1 MEKMVHNRRYNTG
14 TSDLLGSW
22 INSSQEESSYFV
34 EELYQK
40 RSGEYFLYG
49 KGGSNS
55 RFAKQVRSQWLP
67 GEKIVPLTWEEA
79 KAWAEKH
86 LSPEDFEKHFG
97 DISITGERQTFAV
110 YISTGTIQQIRR
122 SCAKSGKSMSAYI
135 ENLVWE
141 DARKKTNNSA

>member
-1 MEKMVHNRRYNTG
+1 MEKMVHNRRYNTD

-22 INSSQEESSYFV
+22 TNNSQEESSYFV

-49 KGGSNS
+49 KGGSKS
-55 RFAKQVRSQWLP
+55 RFAKQVGSQWLS
-67 GEKIVPLTWEEA
+67 GEKFIPLTWDEA
-79 KAWAEKH
+79 KAWSEKH
-86 LSPEDFEKHFG
+86 LSPEEYEMHFG
-97 DISITGERQTFAV
+97 DITMTDERQTFAV

-141 DARKKTNNSA
+141 DVRKRGD

>member
-1 MEKMVHNRRYNTG
+1 MEKMVHNRRYNTD
-14 TSDLLGSW
+14 TSYLLGSW
-22 INSSQEESSYFV
+22 TNDSQEESSYFV

-49 KGGSNS
+49 KGGSKS
-55 RFAKQVRSQWLP
+55 RFAQQVRSQWLS
-67 GEKIVPLTWEEA
+67 GEKIVPLTWDEA
-79 KAWAEKH
+79 KAWAENH

-97 DISITGERQTFAV
+97 EISITDVRQAFTV

-135 ENLVWE
+135 ESIVWE
-141 DARKKTNNSA
+141 DARKIDE